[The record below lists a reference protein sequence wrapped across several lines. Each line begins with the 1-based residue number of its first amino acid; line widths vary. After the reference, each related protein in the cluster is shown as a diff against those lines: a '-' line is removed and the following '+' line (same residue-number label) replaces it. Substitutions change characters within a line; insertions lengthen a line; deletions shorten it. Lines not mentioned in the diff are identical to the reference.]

1 VIRHRLGPG
10 HEPCDTDENR
20 IRNTSLRMGA
30 DHALPLSLILGDLSP
45 GMGAPSPA
53 VKFPVWPLYD
63 HVAKPLMH
71 KGSFVRKE
79 KPPTEAERLQK
90 G

>member
-1 VIRHRLGPG
+1 
-10 HEPCDTDENR
+10 
-20 IRNTSLRMGA
+20 
-30 DHALPLSLILGDLSP
+30 
-45 GMGAPSPA
+45 MGAPSPA